1 VYRCCQAWRQENGFQ
16 AEKTRNFKGQ
26 LAGRATID
34 RRRPSSGGEKTTML
48 VSYRIR
54 KESWCATHDPPCLG
68 QMWQQILYPYI
79 LKNF

>member
-34 RRRPSSGGEKTTML
+34 RRRPSSGGEKTTVL
-48 VSYRIR
+48 VGYRIR
-54 KESWCATHDPPCLG
+54 KETWCA
-68 QMWQQILYPYI
+68 YP
-79 LKNF
+79 